1 MTDVTTELPQAES
14 ADPDGVQVA
23 LRAAHTLWSNGET
36 AESLR
41 WLRRAAETASDEGAD
56 IRSLQLAKAAAEL
69 RAKLSR
75 KGIISDGVSPSTTSS
90 IPPPSFPASSSF
102 PSSGEAPLSERVV
115 TATQYPSQ
123 RPPRSLMGISSATL
137 ERVMQRDSSAPAAR
151 VGEDGKLPPEPP
163 PLPLADA
170 QGFAPE
176 DFASQGAPSQ
186 ISPSQGA
193 LAGASWAGPKDELS
207 GAALDPRTWSSELA
221 EPDSVAPRT
230 SSSARP
236 PPMPRGSYGPPPLP
250 ALEDE
255 EIDSDPEF
263 LSDRQTELSG
273 YESRPVSHAAPH
285 ISSPHLSP
293 MHPADEFAPDDWR
306 LPPREPTNNGL
317 FGFAASS
324 ADPAQRSAYPAS
336 APPPS
341 SVERS
346 FDNGF
351 GALLQ
356 SALDPRPGAGDSE
369 RPNAGPQPLSA
380 RVHHQAVRVA
390 LAPDPRSPG
399 QFILRA
405 LREREA
411 PHSGERVALL
421 VALEPGTPL
430 V

>member
-69 RAKLSR
+69 RAKLSHR
-75 KGIISDGVSPSTTSS
+75 GIIGDGVGPSSTSS
-90 IPPPSFPASSSF
+90 IPPASLMSAA
-102 PSSGEAPLSERVV
+102 GEAPLSERVV

-137 ERVMQRDSSAPAAR
+137 ERVMQRDSSAPPAR
-151 VGEDGKLPPEPP
+151 ADDGKLPPEPP
-163 PLPLADA
+163 PLPLPDVFPA
-170 QGFAPE
+170 
-176 DFASQGAPSQ
+176 
-186 ISPSQGA
+186 
-193 LAGASWAGPKDELS
+193 AGASSLAAASWAAPREELS
-207 GAALDPRTWSSELA
+207 GAALDPRTWSSELV
-221 EPDSVAPRT
+221 EPEPAVART

-250 ALEDE
+250 ELDAE

-263 LSDRQTELSG
+263 LSDKPVEHG
-273 YESRPVSHAAPH
+273 AYESRPVSH
-285 ISSPHLSP
+285 SPP
-293 MHPADEFAPDDWR
+293 RGADEFAPDDWR
-306 LPPREPTNNGL
+306 LPPRESSMSDL
-317 FGFAASS
+317 FGFAAP
-324 ADPAQRSAYPAS
+324 PAEPALRSGYPAS

-341 SVERS
+341 SFERA
-346 FDNGF
+346 FDGDGLNPGDAERANG
-351 GALLQ
+351 AV
-356 SALDPRPGAGDSE
+356 
-369 RPNAGPQPLSA
+369 QPLSA

-390 LAPDPRSPG
+390 LKADPRAPG
-399 QFILRA
+399 QYILRA
-405 LREREA
+405 LRERES
-411 PHSGERVALL
+411 PQSGERVALL
-421 VALEPGTPL
+421 VALEPGTAL

>member
-75 KGIISDGVSPSTTSS
+75 KGLVPDSVGPSALN
-90 IPPPSFPASSSF
+90 AST
-102 PSSGEAPLSERVV
+102 PSSLPPAPGFASQDAPLSERVV

-137 ERVMQRDSSAPAAR
+137 ERVMQRDSSAPPSAAR
-151 VGEDGKLPPEPP
+151 GAVEEAKLPPEPP
-163 PLPLADA
+163 PLPLPDVFPPS
-170 QGFAPE
+170 GNNGLL
-176 DFASQGAPSQ
+176 DGGWGA
-186 ISPSQGA
+186 GKEE
-193 LAGASWAGPKDELS
+193 LA
-207 GAALDPRTWSSELA
+207 GAALDPRTWSSEFS
-221 EPDSVAPRT
+221 EQEAPVRP

-236 PPMPRGSYGPPPLP
+236 PPMPRGSFGPPPLP
-250 ALEDE
+250 ELEE
-255 EIDSDPEF
+255 EEVDSDPEF
-263 LSDRQTELSG
+263 LTDKPLEAGS
-273 YESRPVSHAAPH
+273 YESRQVSVAPH
-285 ISSPHLSP
+285 L
-293 MHPADEFAPDDWR
+293 ADEFAPDDWR
-306 LPPREPTNNGL
+306 LSPPEPSAGGAFD
-317 FGFAASS
+317 FGADAEPLGAYPTSGASPSSMERPVAGDLGFSS
-324 ADPAQRSAYPAS
+324 A
-336 APPPS
+336 
-341 SVERS
+341 V
-346 FDNGF
+346 
-351 GALLQ
+351 Q
-356 SALDPRPGAGDSE
+356 SALDTRQSSVDADRS
-369 RPNAGPQPLSA
+369 GPPLQPLSA

-390 LAPDPRSPG
+390 LALDPRQPG

-405 LREREA
+405 LREREL
-411 PHSGERVALL
+411 PQNGERVALL

>member
-56 IRSLQLAKAAAEL
+56 MRSLQLAKAAAEL

-75 KGIISDGVSPSTTSS
+75 KGVVIDGGSPASTSS
-90 IPPPSFPASSSF
+90 VPPPG
-102 PSSGEAPLSERVV
+102 GEAPLSERVV

-137 ERVMQRDSSAPAAR
+137 ERVMARDSSVPPAR
-151 VGEDGKLPPEPP
+151 VGDDTKLPPEPP
-163 PLPLADA
+163 PLPLPDVFPPP
-170 QGFAPE
+170 G
-176 DFASQGAPSQ
+176 ASS
-186 ISPSQGA
+186 
-193 LAGASWAGPKDELS
+193 LASASWATPKDELS
-207 GAALDPRTWSSELA
+207 GPALDPRTWSSELA
-221 EPDSVAPRT
+221 EPEPVLART

-250 ALEDE
+250 ELEDE

-263 LSDRQTELSG
+263 LSDRHNELGG
-273 YESRPVSHAAPH
+273 YESRPVSNP
-285 ISSPHLSP
+285 PP
-293 MHPADEFAPDDWR
+293 RVVDEFAPDDWR
-306 LPPREPTNNGL
+306 LPPRESTTNGL
-317 FGFAASS
+317 FGFAATPE
-324 ADPAQRSAYPAS
+324 PAQRSGYPAS
-336 APPPS
+336 VLPPS
-341 SVERS
+341 SAER
-346 FDNGF
+346 
-351 GALLQ
+351 ALDDGIGSGIGSGIGVGLQ
-356 SALDPRPGAGDSE
+356 SMLEPRTGASESE
-369 RPNAGPQPLSA
+369 RPNASVQPLSA

-399 QFILRA
+399 QFVLRA
-405 LREREA
+405 LRERET
-411 PHSGERVALL
+411 PQSGERVALL